1 VDAQGGV
8 WVADYR
14 NDRVQKFS
22 SGGGF
27 QMSIATSQ
35 PRGVAVDADGNLYVL
50 GLDGR
55 VTRYEKASDYAAG
68 QSWKAGGDGGDVEVS
83 ADGHVYAADPAG
95 LRVTGFDSSG
105 KPSGSMRGGL
115 SSPIGVGVDLDCN
128 VWVGQIAARR
138 VAKFTPKGKQLTTIS
153 TTDVI
158 PEDIAVGPKG
168 DVYVLGQTEVLRFA
182 EDKSKPAEA
191 AVSGAIVVAKG
202 VAKVKYTLSGVACP
216 EQVDATA
223 SLAGKGIVGKT
234 NVKLA
239 AGKATVISIP
249 VKAAKGSTSA
259 TFKIVLKTNGRPTTE
274 TRNLKVS
281 VR

>member
-1 VDAQGGV
+1 MSAQDVAVDAQGGV

-14 NDRVQKFS
+14 NERVQKFS

-83 ADGHVYAADPAG
+83 ADGHVYAADPG
-95 LRVTGFDSSG
+95 GRRVTGFDSSG

-115 SSPIGVGVDLDCN
+115 STPIGVGVDLDCN

-153 TTDVI
+153 TTDVV
-158 PEDIAVGPKG
+158 PGTS
-168 DVYVLGQTEVLRFA
+168 Q
-182 EDKSKPAEA
+182 
-191 AVSGAIVVAKG
+191 SGR
-202 VAKVKYTLSGVACP
+202 KVTC
-216 EQVDATA
+216 
-223 SLAGKGIVGKT
+223 
-234 NVKLA
+234 
-239 AGKATVISIP
+239 
-249 VKAAKGSTSA
+249 
-259 TFKIVLKTNGRPTTE
+259 TFSGRPRCCASPRTS
-274 TRNLKVS
+274 RSRLMRLS
-281 VR
+281 RGRSS